1 VCAHEPDHS
10 GGRIAIYWQHHYPKV
25 IGLWIAADD
34 FLSEFKS
41 WFSGTVTIDHV
52 YIRCISVLD
61 FFTTEKRDPQKY
73 LTLSAVIC
81 DRKHANGI
89 LRPKVDV
96 SLAVQANV
104 KVSAKRLDYYVGIT
118 NRKRSFG
125 SNRWAR
131 RGQLG
136 SDQNPSWTQ
145 LRFLTATACS
155 RFYKNIGHE
164 HANAPTIID
173 QVINDIKIL
182 GAFCG
187 AIYLEYIYLSS
198 LWDFYNPYPL

>member
-1 VCAHEPDHS
+1 
-10 GGRIAIYWQHHYPKV
+10 
-25 IGLWIAADD
+25 
-34 FLSEFKS
+34 
-41 WFSGTVTIDHV
+41 
-52 YIRCISVLD
+52 VLD

-125 SNRWAR
+125 SNR
-131 RGQLG
+131 
-136 SDQNPSWTQ
+136 
-145 LRFLTATACS
+145 
-155 RFYKNIGHE
+155 
-164 HANAPTIID
+164 
-173 QVINDIKIL
+173 
-182 GAFCG
+182 
-187 AIYLEYIYLSS
+187 
-198 LWDFYNPYPL
+198 